1 MESFLGLTAPQP
13 TRPLIIALRGSLRV
27 VVGTSLVVAAAI
39 LAVWECELKDE
50 VKLANRLAEFLDE
63 RNRG

>member
-1 MESFLGLTAPQP
+1 
-13 TRPLIIALRGSLRV
+13 LIIALRGSLRV